1 MILALQVVLAVAY
14 ALLAHTASLRQ
25 DDTFAAWALLALVL
39 MLLAAPLAARRPWAW
54 LLLPLMLAATW
65 ALHRGGQAGLPLLLV
80 PVAFVGLI
88 GSWFGRSLRPGRVPL
103 ITRIVAALEGLPA
116 DQVAADLRAY
126 TRALTAGWALL
137 LGLLAAINLL
147 LALIASPGG
156 LLASAGI
163 ASPLTISRTQWSW
176 FANLLNYGI
185 VGAAF
190 VGEYWVRKRRFPGR
204 YRSYADFLR
213 KLAALG
219 PAFWRDFLR

>member
-1 MILALQVVLAVAY
+1 MIRLLQVLLAVAY
-14 ALLAHTASLRQ
+14 ALLAHAASLRQ
-25 DDTFAAWALLALVL
+25 SDAFAAAALVVLALLLLV
-39 MLLAAPLAARRPWAW
+39 APLAARRPWAW
-54 LLLPLMLAATW
+54 LALPLLLATTW
-65 ALHRGGQAGLPLLLV
+65 FAWRGGYAGLPLLLV
-80 PVAFVGLI
+80 PVAFIALI

-103 ITRIVAALEGLPA
+103 ITRIVAALEELPA
-116 DQVAADLRAY
+116 DQVAPELRDY
-126 TRALTAGWALL
+126 TRALTAGWA
-137 LGLLAAINLL
+137 GLLALLAVVNLV

-163 ASPLTISRTQWSW
+163 AAPVTISREQWSW

-204 YRSYADFLR
+204 YRSFADFLR

-219 PAFWRDFLR
+219 PAFWKDFLR